1 MRHFPAFLDL
11 TDRSSLL
18 VGGGERAVRK
28 LRLLLKAG
36 ARVTVV
42 APQATAEIAAL
53 AAEGALVWTR
63 RGFDPRDVQGRA
75 LVIAASDSAAVDGAV
90 SRAAQ
95 ARQVPVN
102 VVDNPALSSF
112 IVPALVDR
120 DPLVIGISSGGAAPV
135 LARRLRAQLEA
146 LLPAGLGRLARFA
159 GAFRSAVEATLPA
172 GPARRRFWETFFAG
186 PLAEQVLAGEET
198 RSREQMLSLINGGKA
213 PAAGIVHIVGAG
225 PGDPELLSLKALRLL
240 QEADVV
246 IYDKLVGPEILD
258 YARRDAERL
267 YVGKAKANHSKSQD
281 EINGLM
287 AAQARQGKRV
297 VRLKG
302 GDPYVFGRGGEER
315 NFLEAQGVTVEVVPG
330 ITAAVGCA
338 AAAGIP
344 LISRGTAQAVTF
356 RPGHARSGGEP
367 HLDWRQLAQ
376 LNQTLAI
383 YMGVSTA
390 GVIAR
395 RLIEN
400 GLSPTTPAAIVENGT
415 LADQKTVAG
424 RLCELET
431 LVAAARIA
439 GPALIIVGEV
449 VQLGKVSADAL
460 PHAIAV

>member
-1 MRHFPAFLDL
+1 MRQFPAFLDL
-11 TDRSSLL
+11 SDRSSLA
-18 VGGGERAVRK
+18 VGDGERAARK

-42 APQATAEIAAL
+42 APHATAATAAL
-53 AAEGALVWTR
+53 AAAVARARRTWGSFFADPPAGAL
-63 RGFDPRDVQGRA
+63 
-75 LVIAASDSAAVDGAV
+75 
-90 SRAAQ
+90 
-95 ARQVPVN
+95 
-102 VVDNPALSSF
+102 
-112 IVPALVDR
+112 
-120 DPLVIGISSGGAAPV
+120 
-135 LARRLRAQLEA
+135 
-146 LLPAGLGRLARFA
+146 AGLESA
-159 GAFRSAVEATLPA
+159 GAD
-172 GPARRRFWETFFAG
+172 RRRR
-186 PLAEQVLAGEET
+186 PQ
-198 RSREQMLSLINGGKA
+198 RLSLIKGGKTA
-213 PAAGIVHIVGAG
+213 ASGAGIVHIVGAG

-240 QEADVV
+240 READVV

-267 YVGKAKANHSKSQD
+267 YVGKAKADHSKSQD
-281 EINGLM
+281 EINWLM

-315 NFLEAQGVTVEVVPG
+315 AFLEAQGVPVTVVPG

-356 RPGHARSGGEP
+356 LTGHAQSGGEP
-367 HLDWRQLAQ
+367 DLDWRQLAH

-415 LADQKTVAG
+415 LASQKTVTG
-424 RLCELET
+424 RLCELES
-431 LVAAARIA
+431 LVAEAGIA

-449 VQLGKVSADAL
+449 VRLGSLATDSL